1 MGQGGYENPWTYKN
15 TTFTSDD
22 IDDFFGFVYCIT
34 NNTNGR
40 EYIGR
45 KYFWKFRTPRGK
57 KRKVKSESDWKII
70 MGVVRNLKKKFN
82 NWVDTTLAELSSA
95 YIKQL
100 AKQTSK
106 KRGNSLSKECLQNN
120 LTMAPPSTTIVTSS
134 PDTSEKTIMEL
145 DTTDKVVAHVRD
157 WSVDK
162 IEESELVGDKMALY
176 AEFEEWIELD
186 DIDNIE
192 IYSLEEIEKKDD

>member
-1 MGQGGYENPWTYKN
+1 MGLL
-15 TTFTSDD
+15 
-22 IDDFFGFVYCIT
+22 
-34 NNTNGR
+34 
-40 EYIGR
+40 
-45 KYFWKFRTPRGK
+45 
-57 KRKVKSESDWKII
+57 
-70 MGVVRNLKKKFN
+70 RNLRKKFN
-82 NWVDTTLAELSSA
+82 NWVDRTLAELSSA

-162 IEESELVGDKMALY
+162 IEDAELVGDKMALY

-186 DIDNIE
+186 NIDNIE
-192 IYSLEEIEKKDD
+192 IYSLEEIEKTDD